1 MRRQAPSY
9 VPVHP
14 KTATCVSR
22 PQDLSR
28 DDALLGP
35 RRRQSTRRRSQSGR
49 LLVGQHEQALGPPRA
64 AGMRPPAHPPRLCSI
79 CPRILALLRLSDV
92 HLTCLPTLL
101 PACLRP
107 QAHGVPRRWQR
118 GLTLD
123 DAAHGGGD
131 ERRIRWRPGRPVG
144 HREASRRAA
153 RAHCSRDGG
162 RCRGEGDAASDRR
175 CVRQAASMPLRRRRP
190 SVRPEGRASSSTVI
204 IFLVCVRCIIEILTM
219 CMWSDLRGAHCL
231 EVRPQS
237 TYV

>member
-1 MRRQAPSY
+1 MDEVNRYALTTDATPICTTTRPSQAITSPKAMVRRRHTPPLFLLCGTFMLSPLLRSLMCIAFGLVIACLRALIPPLHGSMRRQAPSY

-49 LLVGQHEQALGPPRA
+49 LLVGHHEQALGPPRA

-107 QAHGVPRRWQR
+107 QAHGMPRRWQR

-123 DAAHGGGD
+123 DAAHGGAD
-131 ERRIRWRPGRPVG
+131 ERRIR
-144 HREASRRAA
+144 
-153 RAHCSRDGG
+153 
-162 RCRGEGDAASDRR
+162 
-175 CVRQAASMPLRRRRP
+175 
-190 SVRPEGRASSSTVI
+190 
-204 IFLVCVRCIIEILTM
+204 
-219 CMWSDLRGAHCL
+219 CMIR
-231 EVRPQS
+231 
-237 TYV
+237 